1 MNRTTR
7 FLGSTGVLALSIL
20 AAAPA
25 MAAGTASGTVITNTV
40 TVDYQVGG
48 IAQTA
53 ATASNSV
60 TVDRKVNLTV
70 AEVGAATTQV
80 APGQTNAVTAF
91 TVTNLSNATL
101 DFVLSAAQASGGA
114 GAHSNT
120 DSFDATNVR
129 IFADTN
135 SNGSFDVGTDQQ
147 ITYLDE
153 LAADQSRTIFVV
165 SNIPSGQTSGSVAAV
180 ILTATAREGG
190 TASSQGAALTETNTG
205 TTNETTPTFV
215 DTVFADGA
223 GKTDSTRDGAFSAM
237 DDYTVVAAS
246 LTVLKSSK
254 VIDDPLNGTT
264 NPKAIPGAT
273 IEYCISVANAAGG
286 ATATVVSI
294 SDPLPTDVTYD
305 SSFGIFVNG
314 TVTGSVC
321 NADGTS
327 GGTYDAPSTTV
338 SGALSD
344 IAAGESRTL
353 RFRAKID

>member
-7 FLGSTGVLALSIL
+7 LLGTTGLLALSAF
-20 AAAPA
+20 AAQPA
-25 MAAGTASGTVITNTV
+25 LAAGTASGTVITNSV

-53 ATASNSV
+53 VTASNSV
-60 TVDRKVNLTV
+60 TVDRKVNVTV
-70 AEVGAATTQV
+70 AEVGTATTQV
-80 APGQTNAVTAF
+80 SPGQTNAVTAF

-101 DFVLSAAQASGGA
+101 DFALAAAQLSGGS

-135 SNGSFDVGTDQQ
+135 SNGAFDAGTDQQ

-153 LAADQSRTIFVV
+153 LAADQARTVFVV
-165 SNIPSGQTSGSVAAV
+165 SDIPTGQTSGAVAAV
-180 ILTATAREGG
+180 VLTATGREGG
-190 TASSQGAALTETNTG
+190 TASSQGAALSETNTS
-205 TTNETTPTFV
+205 TTNETNPSFV

-223 GKTDSTRDGAFSAM
+223 GATDSSRDGAFSAM
-237 DDYTVVAAS
+237 DDYTVLAAS

-254 VIDDPLNGTT
+254 IVDDPVNGTT

-273 IEYCISVANAAGG
+273 IEYCISVANAAGS
-286 ATATVVSI
+286 ATATAVNI
-294 SDPLPTDVTYD
+294 SDPMPTNVTYD
-305 SSFGIFVNG
+305 SGFGIFVNG
-314 TVTGSVC
+314 TVTSSVC

-327 GGTYDAPSTTV
+327 GGTYDAPTTTV
-338 SGALSD
+338 NGTLSD
-344 IAAGESRTL
+344 IAAGETRTL